1 MNTKQVQ
8 KFTAAYL
15 DSTGCHFIEKSPT
28 SITVKLS
35 PDADRALT
43 NRPYYWSFVDR
54 TGADPQTMTYRW
66 SFENPSMA
74 SRASLSP
81 ISYVMTE
88 SGRIIQEDVYFGSR
102 RLHQLFDAVKQGGR
116 CVTLFE
122 EPPKGKM
129 DPFASQPYT
138 AWLGVNFK
146 VGYECDM
153 KREELYGWGISLATG
168 VMDDQ
173 FLEKVKDR
181 KLTPRLPSN
190 VHLLK
195 NGLSLRKGMSQLELT
210 MERKLKST
218 DFSWASEA
226 EQRRQDELERIRNY
240 YKPML
245 DSMTHEDQKEQQ
257 AALAVRFQQREAE
270 IDWQYRP
277 RVSVTVMNCGIF
289 HLPGIH

>member
-1 MNTKQVQ
+1 MNAKQVH
-8 KFTAAYL
+8 KFVVSYL
-15 DSTGCHFIEKSPT
+15 DSTGCHFIEKSP
-28 SITVKLS
+28 SHVTVKLS
-35 PDADRALT
+35 PDADRALS

-54 TGADPQTMTYRW
+54 TGSEPETMTYRW
-66 SFENPSMA
+66 SFESPTMA
-74 SRASLSP
+74 DRSAASP

-88 SGRIIQEDVYFGSR
+88 SGRVIQEDAYFGSR
-102 RLHQLFDAVKQGGR
+102 RLSQLFEAAGQGGR

-122 EPPKGKM
+122 EPPRGRL
-129 DPFASQPYT
+129 DPLSSQPYT

-168 VMDDQ
+168 VIN
-173 FLEKVKDR
+173 EKFMETLKDR
-181 KLTPRLPSN
+181 KLTSRLPSN
-190 VHLLK
+190 VHLLR
-195 NGLSLRKGMSQLELT
+195 NGLSLRKGMTQLELT

-218 DFSWASEA
+218 DFTWAVEA
-226 EQRRQDELERIRNY
+226 EQRRQDELERIRQY
-240 YKPML
+240 YNPML
-245 DSMTHEDQKEQQ
+245 NNMGHPDQKDQKAE
-257 AALAVRFQQREAE
+257 VSTRFQQREAE

>member
-8 KFTAAYL
+8 KFVISYL
-15 DSTGCHFIEKSPT
+15 DSTDCHLIEKSP
-28 SITVKLS
+28 SRVTVKLS

-43 NRPYYWSFVDR
+43 NRPYYWSYVDK
-54 TGADPQTMTYRW
+54 TGANPETLTYGW
-66 SFENPSMA
+66 NFENPSMA
-74 SRASLSP
+74 DRSNASP
-81 ISYVMTE
+81 VSYVMTE
-88 SGRIIQEDVYFGSR
+88 SGRIVQEDVYFGSR
-102 RLHQLFDAVKQGGR
+102 RLLQLFDAVRQGGK

-122 EPPKGKM
+122 EPPRGRL
-129 DPFASQPYT
+129 DPLGSQPYT

-146 VGYECDM
+146 IGFECDM

-168 VMDDQ
+168 VIDDK
-173 FLEKVKDR
+173 FMERLRDR

-190 VHLLK
+190 IHLLK

-210 MERKLKST
+210 MERKLKNN
-218 DFSWASEA
+218 DFTWAVEA
-226 EQRRQDELERIRNY
+226 EQRRQDELERIRHY

-245 DSMTHEDQKEQQ
+245 VGMEHLDQKEMKDSLI
-257 AALAVRFQQREAE
+257 ARFNQREAE

-277 RVSVTVMNCGIF
+277 RVSMTVINCGIF